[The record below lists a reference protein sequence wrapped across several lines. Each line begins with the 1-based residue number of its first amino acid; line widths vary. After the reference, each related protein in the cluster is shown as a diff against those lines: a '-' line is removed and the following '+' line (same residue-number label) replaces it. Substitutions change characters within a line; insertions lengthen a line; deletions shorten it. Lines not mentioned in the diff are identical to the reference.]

1 MKFKKVS
8 YIDFCDGGR
17 RNIHNNVF
25 VKNHYWNLK
34 LSRIYL
40 SSAISAL
47 LKNKKKNIK
56 KIDASHL
63 KYKNALHNKR

>member
-1 MKFKKVS
+1 MEAVEIFTTTFLLS
-8 YIDFCDGGR
+8 I
-17 RNIHNNVF
+17 IH
-25 VKNHYWNLK
+25 
-34 LSRIYL
+34 L
-40 SSAISAL
+40 SSVISAL